1 MKVETSRFGI
11 IDISEKEIVRFT
23 EGLYGFEKEIEFTF
37 LPFNPNVESPM
48 EWMQSLNSDHLAFVV
63 TDPYLYLPDYKL
75 KLSEKDKKRVELE
88 EEDLFLTRAIV
99 TIPENYSEMTVNLI
113 APLVINKDKG
123 VAKQFVLTNMDY
135 DTRHYLLPE
144 EVRNAPAAT
153 IQ

>member
-1 MKVETSRFGI
+1 MKVETSRFGT
-11 IDISEKEIVRFT
+11 IDISEKEIVRFP
-23 EGLYGFEKEIEFTF
+23 EGLYGFEKETEFTL

-48 EWMQSLNSDHLAFVV
+48 EWMQSLKSDHLAFVV
-63 TDPYLYLPDYKL
+63 TDPNLYLSDYKF
-75 KLSEKDKKRVELE
+75 KLSEEDKKRVELE
-88 EEDLFLTRAIV
+88 EDDLFLTRAIV

-144 EVRNAPAAT
+144 EMRNVPAT
-153 IQ
+153 VH

>member
-1 MKVETSRFGI
+1 MKVETSRFSTL
-11 IDISEKEIVRFT
+11 DISEEEIVRFP
-23 EGLYGFEKEIEFTF
+23 EGLYGFEKETEFTL

-48 EWMQSLNSDHLAFVV
+48 EWMQSLKSAHLAFVI

-75 KLSEKDKKRVELE
+75 KLSEEDNKRVELIE
-88 EEDLFLTRAIV
+88 GDKYLTRAIV
-99 TIPENYSEMTVNLI
+99 TIPENYSEMTANLI

-144 EVRNAPAAT
+144 EMRNARA
-153 IQ
+153 IVH

>member
-1 MKVETSRFGI
+1 MKVETSRFGTL
-11 IDISEKEIVRFT
+11 DISEEEIVRFP
-23 EGLYGFEKEIEFTF
+23 EGLYGFEKETEFTL

-48 EWMQSLNSDHLAFVV
+48 EWMQSLKSTHLAFVI

-75 KLSEKDKKRVELE
+75 KLSEEDKKRVELE
-88 EEDLFLTRAIV
+88 GDDQFLTRAIV
-99 TIPENYSEMTVNLI
+99 TIPENYSEMTANLI

-144 EVRNAPAAT
+144 EMRNAPAT
-153 IQ
+153 VH